1 MRTSHPLIDA
11 NSRFSGLQAEQVQ
24 SAESTLED
32 AREKLFELVNS
43 DTILIGHSL
52 ESDLKVR
59 KRERRRGMG
68 KEVRNVLQAMRIVHD
83 RVVDTSIVFPHRA
96 GPPLKRALRNLA
108 GEILM
113 KIIQEDG
120 NHFSLQS
127 INNLS
132 LDYSIWSR

>member
-59 KRERRRGMG
+59 RRGREGEGMG
-68 KEVRNVLQAMRIVHD
+68 MEEMNVLQAMRIVHD

-120 NHFSLQS
+120 NHLSS
-127 INNLS
+127 IN
-132 LDYSIWSR
+132 R